1 MFPPNPLS
9 FRHFPAKRHCAA
21 QNGFASTRLARQAV
35 DVGLCLPWQFPQS
48 HTCYPSPSE
57 RSGPS
62 LAGSHSSHNR
72 RVNADAVRRVNF
84 PFESVGFALDSRA
97 IKITT
102 RGSKPCRNRL
112 SSSLFSPFRSRPAC
126 RTRRRAA
133 LPALLP
139 APLSPMRWT
148 KTWSPAQPWVRLPV
162 RQPAVS
168 KSVCRPASRATD
180 LIRAFRRANLNHGVV
195 WANRPV
201 GPFAFSRL
209 AARAD

>member
-9 FRHFPAKRHCAA
+9 FRHFSATPRQPA
-21 QNGFASTRLARQAV
+21 QNGFAPTRPHRQSGAV
-35 DVGLCLPWQFPQS
+35 GVCLPWQPPQS
-48 HTCYPSPSE
+48 HTCYPSPSM

-62 LAGSHSSHNR
+62 LAGSHSSCNR
-72 RVNADAVRRVNF
+72 RLNADGVNGAHF
-84 PFESVGFALDSRA
+84 PFESASFALDSRA
-97 IKITT
+97 IKTTT

-133 LPALLP
+133 LPAPLLV
-139 APLSPMRWT
+139 PLSPMRWM
-148 KTWSPAQPWVRLPV
+148 KTWSPAQPWARLPV
-162 RQPAVS
+162 RQPAAS
-168 KSVCRPASRATD
+168 NSACRPASRATD
-180 LIRAFRRANLNHGVV
+180 LITAEGRSILNFGVV
-195 WANRPV
+195 RAECPG